1 MSKDKTAMSIIF
13 NGEMMKMLDE
23 SRKILGISRS
33 AMLAVAMQQY
43 FIQQKGVELTLD
55 PNFREIL
62 EKENRSSYL
71 I

>member
-62 EKENRSSYL
+62 EKENKSL
-71 I
+71 T